1 MTKKGRNQLIIVILS
16 TNVNHSYNTLSFKK
30 QHDCIRLNA
39 DSQFYQTITSG
50 FCQLISSKSIIHRTK
65 LPVLLEHQSDFISAS
80 FVSTPF
86 DTCMLF
92 LNNFIFRD
100 KSPLFCVRTIFLII
114 ITSFLI
120 GKKYRR
126 NSIALV
132 INVTSI
138 TGNVNDSDQ

>member
-1 MTKKGRNQLIIVILS
+1 MRVINFINQMNYHRMTKKGRNQLIIVILS

-65 LPVLLEHQSDFISAS
+65 LPVLLEHQSDFIPGS

-100 KSPLFCVRTIFLII
+100 KSTFILCQDNFFNHHKLH
-114 ITSFLI
+114 S
-120 GKKYRR
+120 YRKEV
-126 NSIALV
+126 SA
-132 INVTSI
+132 
-138 TGNVNDSDQ
+138 

>member
-1 MTKKGRNQLIIVILS
+1 MRVINFINQMNYHRMTKKGRNQLIIVILS

-65 LPVLLEHQSDFISAS
+65 LPVLLEHQSDFIPGS

-100 KSPLFCVRTIFLII
+100 KSTFILCQDNFFNHYHKLH
-114 ITSFLI
+114 S
-120 GKKYRR
+120 YRKEV
-126 NSIALV
+126 SA
-132 INVTSI
+132 
-138 TGNVNDSDQ
+138 

>member
-1 MTKKGRNQLIIVILS
+1 MRVINFIKLMNYHRMTKKGRNQLIIVILS
-16 TNVNHSYNTLSFKK
+16 TNVNHSFNTLSFKK

-100 KSPLFCVRTIFLII
+100 KSPLFCVRTIFFNHYHKL
-114 ITSFLI
+114 S
-120 GKKYRR
+120 YRKEV
-126 NSIALV
+126 SA
-132 INVTSI
+132 
-138 TGNVNDSDQ
+138 